1 MEKSLLSVS
10 ALETVME
17 NLIGNIPVTRFS
29 LIKMYLGDEQAQVVS
44 ALLEKMNG
52 IHDLNLMKNWLGS
65 NGIHQILNELP
76 KESIEEIVVSQNVRS
91 CTLFGEDILGL
102 LSRGTDGAMI
112 LVQKQRQPPLRLIL
126 KQCINH
132 RPGLHPLLV
141 RLPCRLYPLS
151 PHLDRK
157 KK

>member
-1 MEKSLLSVS
+1 MSKL
-10 ALETVME
+10 
-17 NLIGNIPVTRFS
+17 
-29 LIKMYLGDEQAQVVS
+29 VS

-65 NGIHQILNELP
+65 NGICQILNELP

-91 CTLFGEDILGL
+91 CTLFGEEILGL

-132 RPGLHPLLV
+132 RPCLRPLLV
-141 RLPCRLYPLS
+141 RLPCRLHPLS